1 MTESNKMIIKDANG
15 QEKEM
20 EILFTF
26 ESDELNR
33 EYVVFTDPNDESG
46 EVFALRYNDNYEL
59 EQIEDESEWNMIEE
73 VFGAFVE
80 ELDEY
85 DEETDGQ

>member
-33 EYVVFTDPNDESG
+33 EYVVFTDPTDESG
-46 EVFALRYNDNYEL
+46 EVFAMR
-59 EQIEDESEWNMIEE
+59 
-73 VFGAFVE
+73 
-80 ELDEY
+80 
-85 DEETDGQ
+85 